1 VQITR
6 SGASTAD
13 DSRVAVS
20 LRIVTIAHASLFK
33 GACAPD
39 CFQAMNS
46 RIRILLFV
54 GAAGLAGF
62 WLSRP
67 RTPAPSFPAPVASLA
82 PAAAKVQP
90 VAGETSQPA
99 TEPES
104 ELFQVTLGGRR
115 FSDPLEAVHFVDT
128 GPAELRLAGYL
139 RIAEAWGPIDLVAA
153 ARWAASIG
161 DASMRSDLFSR
172 LGEIVLPVSPDDAFS
187 LAEHLPAGP
196 SQNAIFRS
204 LVHCWAE
211 ADPAAAA
218 DGLSRFAD
226 PALRAELQSAV
237 AIEWAQNDPEGAA
250 TYVATQM
257 GPGEARLSAARTVAM
272 RWAHLDLAAA
282 RRWIASFPDAKTRDE
297 LLAHATLRAAATG
310 AP

>member
-1 VQITR
+1 MALR
-6 SGASTAD
+6 RPL
-13 DSRVAVS
+13 SRVPYRDHS
-20 LRIVTIAHASLFK
+20 RASFLK

-39 CFQAMNS
+39 GFQAMTS
-46 RIRILLFV
+46 RIPILLLA
-54 GAAGLAGF
+54 GAAGLAAF

-67 RTPAPSFPAPVASLA
+67 RKPSPSFLAPVASLA
-82 PAAAKVQP
+82 PAAAEVQP
-90 VAGETSQPA
+90 VAAATSGA
-99 TEPES
+99 TLSTASEPE
-104 ELFQVTLGGRR
+104 LFHVTLGGRR
-115 FSDPLEAVHFVDT
+115 FADPLDAIHFVDT
-128 GPAELRLAGYL
+128 GPVDLRLAGYL

-153 ARWAASIG
+153 ARWAASIEN
-161 DASMRSDLFSR
+161 DSMRSDLFSR
-172 LGEIVLPVSPDDAFS
+172 VGEIVLPISPDDAFS

-196 SQNAIFRS
+196 SRNAFFRS

-226 PALRAELQSAV
+226 PTLRSELQSAV

-250 TYVATQM
+250 TYVATRM
-257 GPGEARLSAARTVAM
+257 DPGEARLSAARTVAM

-282 RRWIASFPDAKTRDE
+282 RRWIASFPDPKTRDE
-297 LLAHATLRAAATG
+297 LLAQATLRAEGAT